1 MNKVISKRKTIIV
14 LLAAITVVLVTLLFI
29 NSKTAQKSS
38 FVMDGRRK
46 LEVTGEVS
54 AVSNSS
60 SLVYCTKDLL
70 IEAQDSNLRAKNI
83 KGNVAWSQKL
93 PAKVSDIA
101 AAGEYIVVTDTVNRI
116 YYYSLQGKLLWTYEA
131 KYEILDLFTED
142 NGSFLVEYKGMTGN
156 YGEVFIQNGSKVG
169 SILVENSHILTFCV
183 GDNVFSISVL
193 DTSAD
198 VIKTKVITYTLKGDI
213 LWAQNFD
220 NKIITK
226 LDYDKNTLIALSEDN
241 LYTYAGD
248 GKLQK
253 EVRIEGEIHKA
264 AMGSSLVTLVLQNK
278 GKPQVACYDGN
289 LRMLHRMD
297 IDRLPI
303 GIYPMKNSFIL
314 YYDNELQ
321 VISSKGELI
330 SRFKSNSEINRV
342 YADGDNSLY
351 LVSNRK
357 LQRLEYLK

>member
-1 MNKVISKRKTIIV
+1 MSKRKTIIV
-14 LLAAITVVLVTLLFI
+14 LLAAIIVVLVTLLFI
-29 NSKTAQKSS
+29 NSKTTQKSS
-38 FVMDGRRK
+38 FAMDGRRK
-46 LEVTGEVS
+46 LQVTGEVS

-70 IEAQDSNLRAKNI
+70 IEAQDTNLRAKNI
-83 KGNVAWSQKL
+83 KGSVAWSQKL
-93 PAKVSDIA
+93 PHKVSEIA
-101 AAGEYIVVTDTVNRI
+101 GAGEYIVITDAVNRI

-142 NGSFLVEYKGMTGN
+142 NGSFLVEYKGMTGSH
-156 YGEVFIQNGSKVG
+156 GEVFTQNGSKVG
-169 SILVENSHILTFCV
+169 SILVENSHILAFTG
-183 GDNVFSISVL
+183 GDNDFSISIL

-198 VIKTKVITYTLKGDI
+198 VIKTKVITYNLKGDI

-226 LDYDKNTLIALSEDN
+226 LCYSKNVLLALGEDA

-253 EVRIEGEIHKA
+253 EAKIEGEIHKA

-278 GKPQVACYDGN
+278 GKAQVVCYDDN

-297 IDRLPI
+297 IERLPMA
-303 GIYPMKNSFIL
+303 IYPMKNSFIL
-314 YYDNELQ
+314 YYDDELL
-321 VISSKGELI
+321 VISSKGELV

-342 YADGDNSLY
+342 YAGGDNRLF

-357 LQRLEYLK
+357 LQLLEYVK

>member
-1 MNKVISKRKTIIV
+1 MNKVMSKSKTIIV
-14 LLAAITVVLVTLLFI
+14 LLGAITVVLTTLLYI
-29 NSKTAQKSS
+29 NSRTAQKSS

-46 LEVTGEVS
+46 LQVAGEVS
-54 AVSNSS
+54 AVSSSS

-83 KGNVAWSQKL
+83 KGSVAWSQKL
-93 PAKVSDIA
+93 PAKVSEIA
-101 AAGEYIVVTDTVNRI
+101 GAGDFIVITDEANRI

-131 KYEILDLFTED
+131 KYEILDIFTD
-142 NGSFLVEYKGMTGN
+142 YCGSFLVEYKGMTGSH
-156 YGEVFIQNGSKVG
+156 GEVFTQNGSKVG
-169 SILVENSHILTFCV
+169 SIVVENSHILAFAV
-183 GDNVFSISVL
+183 GDNIFSISAL

-198 VIKTKVITYTLKGDI
+198 VIKTKVITYNLKGDI

-226 LDYDKNTLIALSEDN
+226 LSYSKNVLLALSEDN
-241 LYTYAGD
+241 LYIYAGD

-253 EVRIEGEIHKA
+253 EAKIEGEIHKG
-264 AMGSSLVTLVLQNK
+264 AMGSSLITLVVQNK
-278 GKPQVACYDGN
+278 GKAQAVCYDDN

-297 IDRLPI
+297 LERLPMS
-303 GIYPMKNSFIL
+303 IYPMKNSFIV
-314 YYDNELQ
+314 YYDDELL
-321 VISSKGELI
+321 VISTKGELV

-342 YADGDNSLY
+342 YADGDNRLY

-357 LQRLEYLK
+357 LQLLEYAK